1 MVVLLPPV
9 PTHLL
14 SPLPDMTLPS
24 FLVEIVTSD
33 FGKLI
38 IVILLTLP
46 IAYNREH
53 MTHIMGLRTFPLVS
67 MGTCGLILI
76 TQTFVNPGDTDA
88 QARVVQGILS
98 GIGFIGGGAILK
110 RGDRVL
116 GTASAATVWTTGA
129 LGIAVAYERFD
140 IALYMAVVN
149 YLILY
154 FMTPL
159 KERIHKGGGGE
170 DPESAAQ
177 EETNL
182 E

>member
-1 MVVLLPPV
+1 
-9 PTHLL
+9 
-14 SPLPDMTLPS
+14 MTLPL

-33 FGKLI
+33 FGKLL

-53 MTHIMGLRTFPLVS
+53 MTNIMGLRTFPLVS

-76 TQTFVNPGDTDA
+76 TQTFINPADVDA
-88 QARVVQGILS
+88 QARIVQGILA

-129 LGIAVAYERFD
+129 VGIAVAYERFD
-140 IALYMAVVN
+140 IALYMSVVN

-159 KERIHKGGGGE
+159 KVRIHNGE
-170 DPESAAQ
+170 RGEERESASQ
-177 EETNL
+177 EETDIG
-182 E
+182 